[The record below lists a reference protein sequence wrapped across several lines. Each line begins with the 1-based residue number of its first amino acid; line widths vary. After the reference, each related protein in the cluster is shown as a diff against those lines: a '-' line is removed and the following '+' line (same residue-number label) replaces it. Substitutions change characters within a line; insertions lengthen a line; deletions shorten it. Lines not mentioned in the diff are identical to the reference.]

1 MLKDKS
7 SVKQQVITAE
17 SREDILAEI
26 NILKVLVWK
35 LWEDSQGNINNE
47 DWNKLKQ
54 YILNIM
60 RNIK

>member
-7 SVKQQVITAE
+7 KIKQEVITAK

-26 NILKVLVWK
+26 NVLKVLVWK
-35 LWEDSQGNINNE
+35 LWEDSQGSISNE
-47 DWNKLKQ
+47 DWNELKE
-54 YILNIM
+54 YILKIM